1 MKTLFNRLLGLMN
14 KDNQIN
20 KEEMEP
26 PQIPMTTDVSN
37 CKPCP
42 ALEMFP
48 EAKREQS
55 SAGSEFS
62 CLEEM
67 KGTIHHLISDKTLNA

>member
-1 MKTLFNRLLGLMN
+1 MKALFNRLLGPRN

-20 KEEMEP
+20 NEEVEP
-26 PQIPMTTDVSN
+26 PQIPMTSDVSS
-37 CKPCP
+37 CKACP
-42 ALEMFP
+42 ALGMFP
-48 EAKREQS
+48 EAKRGQS

-62 CLEEM
+62 FLEEM